1 MPVRN
6 YDAIIENGNFAF
18 IHKTYVLRDIAES
31 FEEKDKVTIMI
42 KSRRKPRSL
51 KQNAY
56 MHQCM
61 QMIADETGNS
71 LERVKSTLKAMYAK
85 KPLLDKEGEHI
96 HDPETGEIVFYIQD
110 TSDMSTLEAFEFTE
124 NVRMFAQDF
133 CNLYVP
139 LPDENIPLNFK

>member
-6 YDAIIENGNFAF
+6 YDAIIENGTYNFV
-18 IHKTYVLRDIAES
+18 HKTYVLRDIAES
-31 FEEKDKVTIMI
+31 FEDKDKVTITI

-56 MHQCM
+56 MHMCM

-85 KPLLDKEGEHI
+85 KPLLDKEGEQI
-96 HDPETGEIVFYIQD
+96 FDPTTGEAVFYIQN
-110 TSDMSTLEAFEFTE
+110 TSDFSTIEAFEFTE

-139 LPDENIPLNFK
+139 LPDENIELPLK